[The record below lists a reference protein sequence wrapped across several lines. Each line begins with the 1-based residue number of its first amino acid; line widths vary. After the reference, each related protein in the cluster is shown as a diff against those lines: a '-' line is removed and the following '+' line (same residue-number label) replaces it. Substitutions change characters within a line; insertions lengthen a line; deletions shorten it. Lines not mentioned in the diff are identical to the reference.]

1 MAFEMYAGD
10 TREVIGPQDEFIFL
24 HVAKDP
30 SRYPQLAA
38 IWASFYDDP
47 SVSPPQSGALVHELI
62 DLLACHGGASN
73 KPLTSV
79 VVRLLVFFSMAFQEQ
94 TEVRCVSD

>member
-1 MAFEMYAGD
+1 MYASD
-10 TREVIGPQDEFIFL
+10 TREVIGPQEEFIFL

-38 IWASFYDDP
+38 IWAKFYDDP
-47 SVSPPQSGALVHELI
+47 CLSPPQSGALVHELI

-73 KPLTSV
+73 KPLMNV
-79 VVRLLVFFSMAFQEQ
+79 VVRLLVFFSMAFREQ
-94 TEVRCVSD
+94 VDVRCASD